1 MLLVLTIRAILSVLL
16 PSGFSNRVR
25 CLLKSLCRVQDQDD
39 DDELDSSVLAAF
51 GCLRAITTVLES
63 MSTMAGIY
71 PQLEEILFPLMFK
84 MCSSDGQEVFEEI
97 VEIISYFT
105 YFSPEISPK
114 LWMLWPRLHEVR

>member
-1 MLLVLTIRAILSVLL
+1 MEIMADLTAPL
-16 PSGFSNRVR
+16 
-25 CLLKSLCRVQDQDD
+25 QDEE

-63 MSTMAGIY
+63 MSSMTQLY

-84 MCSSDGQEVFEEI
+84 MCSSEGQEVFEEI

-105 YFSPEISPK
+105 YFSPTISPK
-114 LWMLWPRLHEVR
+114 LWLLWPRLHEVRIAIGAVPTAAPAPAVC